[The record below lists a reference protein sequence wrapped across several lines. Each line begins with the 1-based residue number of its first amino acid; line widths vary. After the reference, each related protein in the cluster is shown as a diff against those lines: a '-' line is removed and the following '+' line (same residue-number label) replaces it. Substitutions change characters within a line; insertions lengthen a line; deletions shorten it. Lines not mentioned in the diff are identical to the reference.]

1 MLGLC
6 FSITVHPLDRHILAI
21 NQYLN
26 IGLIRMSLISR
37 GALTDDEKEQLLGLS
52 IRGLERA
59 TIIETLMKYIKSKG
73 DEGMI
78 NFMSALEET
87 RDGTGHASILQILN
101 EDDAFC
107 EAEETS

>member
-1 MLGLC
+1 M
-6 FSITVHPLDRHILAI
+6 
-21 NQYLN
+21 
-26 IGLIRMSLISR
+26 
-37 GALTDDEKEQLLGLS
+37 EQLLDLS

-87 RDGTGHASILQILN
+87 QDGTGHATILQILN
-101 EDDAFC
+101 DDDDLY
-107 EAEETS
+107 EAEESS